1 MVPSTDP
8 ELRLARSPLAR
19 AAWVSV
25 GTICVGLAALGV
37 VLPGLPTTPFLILA
51 TACYARSSER
61 LTRRLLNH
69 RLFGP
74 LIRDYRAGRGI
85 PFRAKVLALV
95 TMTAFSGYALGPGMP
110 EHLVWPRVVVA
121 SAAVIGALYILS
133 LPTRRLD

>member
-1 MVPSTDP
+1 MVPPTDP
-8 ELRLARSPLAR
+8 EMRLARTPLAR
-19 AAWVSV
+19 ALWVSV
-25 GTICVGLAALGV
+25 GSLCVGLAGLGV
-37 VLPGLPTTPFLILA
+37 VVPGLPTTPFLILA

-61 LTRRLLNH
+61 LTRRLLDH

-110 EHLVWPRVVVA
+110 AHLVWPRIVVA
-121 SAAVIGALYILS
+121 AAAIFGALYILS
-133 LPTRRLD
+133 LPTRRAD